1 MALRTSLKPALPLLT
16 LLPGLCLIPVIAIL
30 IRDGHGGGLPLL
42 IQFAQAAVQ
51 PSLDPILLKS
61 LWHGLQIT
69 FVTAVLSWTIS
80 TGLGVMFGFLGSR
93 SVWRTILGS
102 SWPAVLFRRLFSP
115 FRAIHELIW
124 GLLLLQIY
132 GLNGWVA
139 IAAIVIPY
147 SAQMARVI
155 ADQIDC
161 HESPALPVLQAT
173 GGAAIAVLVTAV
185 LPAVSAAINHHIG
198 HRLDCAL
205 RSALILGVFGL
216 GGLGTDLMLSLQSLQ
231 FREMWSGL
239 WFLAIAMVVLD
250 QMLRTI
256 QSRPGS
262 GVFMSTVLIGTV
274 LIGTVLIGCVSFGC
288 STLNMDLSWP
298 TAPLGSLLSLWGDHR
313 NAVAALL
320 EMNWWAVI
328 GSTLLIT
335 VMASCIATALPALLL
350 LLWPNPNSL
359 RLQSLIW
366 GALRLLPT
374 PLSALLLLVMAKPS
388 LPLAALALG
397 LHHSGVM
404 GRVLI
409 RDVRETGFGSAQIL
423 EWSGATARMSWLY
436 GPLTEVSRSYLAY
449 ASYRCDVIL
458 RDTVVVGLVGSA
470 GLGWQLIDALSSFHW
485 WLVAWLV
492 LAFIVL
498 TLTGEAITERWQ
510 QRLNCKAVV
519 L

>member
-1 MALRTSLKPALPLLT
+1 MAVQTFLKPALPLLT
-16 LLPGLCLIPVIAIL
+16 LLPGLCLIPVVTIL
-30 IRDGHGGGLPLL
+30 VRDGHGGGLPLL
-42 IQFAQAAVQ
+42 IQFAQGALQ
-51 PSLDPILLKS
+51 PSFDPNLLKN
-61 LWHGLQIT
+61 LWQGLQIT
-69 FVTAVLSWTIS
+69 LVIAVLSWGIS
-80 TGLGVMFGFLGSR
+80 SGLGVIFGFLGSR
-93 SVWRTILGS
+93 TLWRTVLGS
-102 SWPAVLFRRLFSP
+102 AWPALLFRRLLSP

-147 SAQMARVI
+147 SALMARVI

-161 HESPALPVLQAT
+161 LESPALPVLQAT
-173 GGAAIAVLVTAV
+173 GGPAIAVLMTAV
-185 LPAVSAAINHHIG
+185 IPAVSSAIKNHIG

-231 FREMWSGL
+231 FHDMWSGL
-239 WFLAIAMVVLD
+239 WLLAIAMVVLD
-250 QMLRTI
+250 QILGSLQRKQRIGGVISVVLMLALVW
-256 QSRPGS
+256 SA
-262 GVFMSTVLIGTV
+262 
-274 LIGTVLIGCVSFGC
+274 
-288 STLNMDLSWP
+288 TLNLDLSWP
-298 TAPLGSLLSLWGDHR
+298 SGTLGSVLDVLGDNH
-313 NAVAALL
+313 NATAAFFEL
-320 EMNWWAVI
+320 NWVAVI

-335 VMASCIATALPALLL
+335 LMASCIATAVPPLLL
-350 LLWPNPNSL
+350 LLWPSPRSL

-409 RDVRETGFGSAQIL
+409 KDIRETGFGSAQTL
-423 EWSGATARMSWLY
+423 ERCGATVRMSWLY
-436 GPLTEVSRSYLAY
+436 GPLAEVSRSYLAY

-458 RDTVVVGLVGSA
+458 RDTVVVGIVGSA

-492 LAFIVL
+492 VAFIGL
-498 TLTGEAITERWQ
+498 TLLGETITERWQ

>member
-1 MALRTSLKPALPLLT
+1 MVVRTFVKPALPLLT
-16 LLPGLCLIPVIAIL
+16 LLPGLCLIPVVAIL
-30 IRDGHGGGLPLL
+30 VRDGHGGGLPLL
-42 IQFAQAAVQ
+42 IQFAQGAVQ
-51 PSLDPILLKS
+51 PSFDPTLLKS
-61 LWHGLQIT
+61 LWQGLQIT
-69 FVTAVLSWTIS
+69 FVTAVLSWAIS
-80 TGLGVMFGFLGSR
+80 SGLGLIFGFLGSR
-93 SVWRTILGS
+93 TLWRTVLGTA
-102 SWPAVLFRRLFSP
+102 WPALLVRRLLSP

-124 GLLLLQIY
+124 GLLLLQVY

-147 SAQMARVI
+147 SALMARVL

-161 HESPALPVLQAT
+161 HDSPALPVLQGS
-173 GGAAIAVLVTAV
+173 GGPAMAVLLTAV
-185 LPAVSAAINHHIG
+185 FPAVFASIKHHIG

-231 FREMWSGL
+231 FRDMWSGL
-239 WFLAIAMVVLD
+239 WLLAIAMVLLDLILKTIPRRPLHGFVVGIALVL
-250 QMLRTI
+250 LVVW
-256 QSRPGS
+256 SAS
-262 GVFMSTVLIGTV
+262 
-274 LIGTVLIGCVSFGC
+274 
-288 STLNMDLSWP
+288 LNLDLSWP
-298 TAPLGSLLSLWGDHR
+298 SESFGPVFSGLVADR
-313 NAVAALL
+313 NAATAALF
-320 EMNWWAVI
+320 EINWGAAI

-335 VMASCIATALPALLL
+335 LMASCIATAVPPLLL
-350 LLWPNPNSL
+350 LLSPSQSSL

-366 GALRLLPT
+366 GALRLVPT
-374 PLSALLLLVMAKPS
+374 PLTALLLLVMAKPS

-404 GRVLI
+404 GRVLMKDI
-409 RDVRETGFGSAQIL
+409 RETGFGSAQIL
-423 EWSGATARMSWLY
+423 ERSGATVRMSWLY
-436 GPLTEVSRSYLAY
+436 GPLAEVSRSYLAY

-458 RDTVVVGLVGSA
+458 RDTVVVGIVGSA

-498 TLTGEAITERWQ
+498 TLCGETITEQLQ
-510 QRLNCKAVV
+510 QRLNCKAVG

>member
-1 MALRTSLKPALPLLT
+1 MAVQTFLKPALPLLT
-16 LLPGLCLIPVIAIL
+16 LLPGLCLIPVVTIL
-30 IRDGHGGGLPLL
+30 VRDGHGGGLPLL
-42 IQFAQAAVQ
+42 IQFAQGALQ
-51 PSLDPILLKS
+51 PSFDPNLLKN
-61 LWHGLQIT
+61 LWQGLQIT
-69 FVTAVLSWTIS
+69 LVIAVLSWGIS
-80 TGLGVMFGFLGSR
+80 SGLGVIFGFLGSR
-93 SVWRTILGS
+93 TLWRTVLGS
-102 SWPAVLFRRLFSP
+102 AWPALLFRRLLSP

-147 SAQMARVI
+147 SALMARVI

-173 GGAAIAVLVTAV
+173 GGPAIAVLMTAV
-185 LPAVSAAINHHIG
+185 IPAVSSAIKNHIG

-231 FREMWSGL
+231 FHDMWSGL
-239 WFLAIAMVVLD
+239 WLLAIAMVVLD
-250 QMLRTI
+250 QILGSLQRKQRIGGVISVVLMLALVW
-256 QSRPGS
+256 SA
-262 GVFMSTVLIGTV
+262 
-274 LIGTVLIGCVSFGC
+274 
-288 STLNMDLSWP
+288 TLNLDLSWP
-298 TAPLGSLLSLWGDHR
+298 SGTLGSVLDVLGDNH
-313 NAVAALL
+313 NATAAFFEL
-320 EMNWWAVI
+320 NWVAVI

-335 VMASCIATALPALLL
+335 LMASCIATAVPPLLL
-350 LLWPNPNSL
+350 LLWPSPRSL

-409 RDVRETGFGSAQIL
+409 KDIRETGFGSAQTL
-423 EWSGATARMSWLY
+423 ERCGATVRMSWLY
-436 GPLTEVSRSYLAY
+436 GPLAEVSRSYLAY

-458 RDTVVVGLVGSA
+458 RDTVVVGIVGSA

-492 LAFIVL
+492 VAFIGL
-498 TLTGEAITERWQ
+498 TLLGETITERWQ

>member
-1 MALRTSLKPALPLLT
+1 MAIRTSLKPALPLLT
-16 LLPGLCLIPVIAIL
+16 LLPGLCLIPVVAIL

-51 PSLDPILLKS
+51 PSLDPTLLKS

-69 FVTAVLSWTIS
+69 VVTAVLSWAIS

-93 SVWRTILGS
+93 SLWRTILGS

-124 GLLLLQIY
+124 GLLLLQVY

-161 HESPALPVLQAT
+161 HESPALPVLLAT
-173 GGAAIAVLVTAV
+173 GGAAIAVLLTAV
-185 LPAVSAAINHHIG
+185 LPAVSAVINHHIG

-205 RSALILGVFGL
+205 RSALLLGVFGL

-239 WFLAIAMVVLD
+239 WFLAMAMVVLD

-262 GVFMSTVLIGTV
+262 GVFISTVLICCV
-274 LIGTVLIGCVSFGC
+274 LLGC
-288 STLNMDLSWP
+288 STLTMDLSWP
-298 TAPLGSLLSLWGDHR
+298 SAPLGSVLSLLGDHR
-313 NAVAALL
+313 NAAAALL

-423 EWSGATARMSWLY
+423 ERSGATARMSWLY
-436 GPLTEVSRSYLAY
+436 GPLTEVSRGYLAY

-485 WLVAWLV
+485 WLVAWFV

-498 TLTGEAITERWQ
+498 TLTGEVITERWQ

>member
-1 MALRTSLKPALPLLT
+1 MVVQTFLKPALPLLT
-16 LLPGLCLIPVIAIL
+16 LLPGLCLIPVVAIL

-42 IQFAQAAVQ
+42 IQFAHGALQ
-51 PSLDPILLKS
+51 PSFDPNLLKS
-61 LWHGLQIT
+61 LWQGLQIT
-69 FVTAVLSWTIS
+69 LVTAVLSWGIS
-80 TGLGVMFGFLGSR
+80 SVLGVILGFLGSR
-93 SVWRTILGS
+93 ILWRTVLGS
-102 SWPAVLFRRLFSP
+102 AWPALLFRRLFSP

-124 GLLLLQIY
+124 GLLLLQVY

-147 SAQMARVI
+147 SALMARVI

-173 GGAAIAVLVTAV
+173 GGPAIAVLMTAV
-185 LPAVSAAINHHIG
+185 IPAVSSAIKNHIG

-205 RSALILGVFGL
+205 RSTLILGVFGL

-239 WFLAIAMVVLD
+239 WLLAIAMVLLD
-250 QMLRTI
+250 QILESLERKPRIGFVISVVLMLALVW
-256 QSRPGS
+256 SA
-262 GVFMSTVLIGTV
+262 
-274 LIGTVLIGCVSFGC
+274 
-288 STLNMDLSWP
+288 TLNLDLSWP
-298 TAPLGSLLSLWGDHR
+298 SGSLGSVLNILGDDH
-313 NAVAALL
+313 NAAAAFFEL
-320 EMNWWAVI
+320 NWLAVI

-335 VMASCIATALPALLL
+335 LMASCIATAVPPLLL
-350 LLWPNPNSL
+350 LLWPSRRSL
-359 RLQSLIW
+359 RLQSVIW

-409 RDVRETGFGSAQIL
+409 KDIRETGFGSAQTL
-423 EWSGATARMSWLY
+423 ERSGATVRMSWLY
-436 GPLTEVSRSYLAY
+436 GPLAEVSRSYLAY
-449 ASYRCDVIL
+449 ASCRCDVIL
-458 RDTVVVGLVGSA
+458 RDTVVVGIVGSA

-492 LAFIVL
+492 LAFIGL
-498 TLTGEAITERWQ
+498 TLFGETITERWQ

>member
-1 MALRTSLKPALPLLT
+1 MVVQTFLKPALPLLT
-16 LLPGLCLIPVIAIL
+16 LLPGLCLIPVVAIL

-42 IQFAQAAVQ
+42 IQFAQGALQ
-51 PSLDPILLKS
+51 PSFDPNLLKS
-61 LWHGLQIT
+61 LWQGLQIT
-69 FVTAVLSWTIS
+69 LVTAVLSWGIS
-80 TGLGVMFGFLGSR
+80 SGLGVIFGFLGSR
-93 SVWRTILGS
+93 TLWRTVLGS
-102 SWPAVLFRRLFSP
+102 AWPALLFRRLFSP

-147 SAQMARVI
+147 SALMARVI

-173 GGAAIAVLVTAV
+173 GGPAIAVLMTAV
-185 LPAVSAAINHHIG
+185 IPAVSSAIKNHIG

-239 WFLAIAMVVLD
+239 WLLAIAMVLLD
-250 QMLRTI
+250 QILESLDSKPPIGVVISVMLMLALVW
-256 QSRPGS
+256 GA
-262 GVFMSTVLIGTV
+262 
-274 LIGTVLIGCVSFGC
+274 
-288 STLNMDLSWP
+288 TLHMDLSWP
-298 TAPLGSLLSLWGDHR
+298 SGTLGSLLNVLGDEH
-313 NAVAALL
+313 NAAAAFFEL
-320 EMNWWAVI
+320 NWLAVI

-335 VMASCIATALPALLL
+335 LMASCIATAVPPLLL
-350 LLWPNPNSL
+350 LLWPSRRSL
-359 RLQSLIW
+359 RLQSVIW

-409 RDVRETGFGSAQIL
+409 KDIRETGFESAQTL
-423 EWSGATARMSWLY
+423 DQSGATVRMSWLY
-436 GPLTEVSRSYLAY
+436 GPLAEVSRSYLAY

-458 RDTVVVGLVGSA
+458 RDTVVVGIVGSA

-492 LAFIVL
+492 LAFIGL
-498 TLTGEAITERWQ
+498 TLFGETITERWQ

>member
-1 MALRTSLKPALPLLT
+1 MAVQTFLKPALPLLT
-16 LLPGLCLIPVIAIL
+16 LLPGLCLIPVVTIL
-30 IRDGHGGGLPLL
+30 VRDGHGGGLPLL
-42 IQFAQAAVQ
+42 IQFAQGALQ
-51 PSLDPILLKS
+51 PSFDPNLLKN
-61 LWHGLQIT
+61 LWQGLQIT
-69 FVTAVLSWTIS
+69 LVIAVLSWGIS
-80 TGLGVMFGFLGSR
+80 SGLGVIFGFLGSR
-93 SVWRTILGS
+93 TLWRTVLGS
-102 SWPAVLFRRLFSP
+102 AWPALLFRRLLSP

-147 SAQMARVI
+147 SALMARVI

-161 HESPALPVLQAT
+161 HESPALPALQAT
-173 GGAAIAVLVTAV
+173 GGPAIAVLMTAV
-185 LPAVSAAINHHIG
+185 IPAVSSAIKNHIG

-231 FREMWSGL
+231 FHDMWSGL
-239 WFLAIAMVVLD
+239 WLLAIAMVVLD
-250 QMLRTI
+250 QILGSLQRKQRIGGVISVVLMLALVW
-256 QSRPGS
+256 SA
-262 GVFMSTVLIGTV
+262 
-274 LIGTVLIGCVSFGC
+274 
-288 STLNMDLSWP
+288 TLNLDLSWP
-298 TAPLGSLLSLWGDHR
+298 SGTLGSVLDVLGDNH
-313 NAVAALL
+313 NAAAAFFEL
-320 EMNWWAVI
+320 NWVAVI

-335 VMASCIATALPALLL
+335 LMASCIATAVPPLLL
-350 LLWPNPNSL
+350 LLWPSPRSL

-409 RDVRETGFGSAQIL
+409 KDIRETGFGSAQTL
-423 EWSGATARMSWLY
+423 ERGGATVRMSWLY
-436 GPLTEVSRSYLAY
+436 GPLAEVSRSYLAY

-458 RDTVVVGLVGSA
+458 RDTVVVGIVGSA

-485 WLVAWLV
+485 WLGAWLV
-492 LAFIVL
+492 VAFIGL
-498 TLTGEAITERWQ
+498 TLLGETITERWQ
-510 QRLNCKAVV
+510 QRLNCKAVA